1 MFDCHLKKQFKGCRK
16 MYGKSKKN
24 PCSLCSCRAMKL
36 ETCKAQNYW
45 NNYWK
50 NKKKVSK
57 GKKTQTRTYKKNMKV
72 MVDQYKK

>member
-1 MFDCHLKKQFKGCRK
+1 
-16 MYGKSKKN
+16 
-24 PCSLCSCRAMKL
+24 MKL